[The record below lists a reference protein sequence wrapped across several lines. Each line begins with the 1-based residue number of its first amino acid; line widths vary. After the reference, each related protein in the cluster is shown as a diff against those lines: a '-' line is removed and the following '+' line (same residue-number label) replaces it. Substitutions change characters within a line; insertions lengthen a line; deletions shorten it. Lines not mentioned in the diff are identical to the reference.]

1 MLLLLFALHFAS
13 IMQSQTLQAKLFH
26 EMIYTLK
33 GINAIEGFRQQY
45 CWGFFCGQHAKF
57 NQFASYACLI

>member
-45 CWGFFCGQHAKF
+45 CWGFFVG
-57 NQFASYACLI
+57 NMPNLISLLPMPA